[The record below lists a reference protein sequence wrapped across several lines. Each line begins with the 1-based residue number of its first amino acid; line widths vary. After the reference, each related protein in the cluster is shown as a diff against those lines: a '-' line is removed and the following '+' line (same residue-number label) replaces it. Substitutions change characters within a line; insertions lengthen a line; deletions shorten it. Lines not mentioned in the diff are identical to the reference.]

1 MNLEM
6 ENNDGGV
13 KKPSDLSATGLS
25 NGINRIEFSGR
36 NEASKV
42 SFEIWRRHGDTADWT
57 LIETTRDQ
65 TFEDSPV
72 TPGQYY
78 EYKVRVKKEDEVSE
92 FSESV
97 VVYGKE

>member
-1 MNLEM
+1 MDLEM

-36 NEASKV
+36 NEASEV
-42 SFEIWRRHGDTADWT
+42 SFEIWRRHGDSGDWA
-57 LIETTRDQ
+57 LLDTTRDQ
-65 TFEDSPV
+65 TFEDAPV

-78 EYKVRVKKEDEVSE
+78 EYKVRAKKEDGVSE
-92 FSESV
+92 LSESV
-97 VVYGKE
+97 VVYGEQ